1 MRQDR
6 AATLEHTRA
15 ATLEHTRAATLDA
28 LRVDL
33 TRRRLLGTGLGGALL
48 LAFGAVLPSG
58 CARYSPIERPLRFLT
73 RKEHAVVTQAA
84 VRILGLDDEARHD
97 LGIFIDGLLADL
109 PPTSQD
115 QARLM
120 LRVVEHGTHL
130 FDLKPRRFTR
140 LGPAEQDAY
149 LRGWMEST
157 LGARRVIFRAL
168 KTLAALGYYAQTA
181 TFAEIGYD
189 GPWIGR
195 VEASSLVTHEPPVD
209 LATALAAWKAR

>member
-1 MRQDR
+1 MRAADARRGLSDDR
-6 AATLEHTRA
+6 AAMLE
-15 ATLEHTRAATLDA
+15 A

-33 TRRRLLGTGLGGALL
+33 TRRRMLQTGLGGVLL
-48 LAFGAVLPSG
+48 LAVGAILPSG
-58 CARYSPIERPLRFLT
+58 CARYSPPERTLRFLT

-84 VRILGLDDEARHD
+84 VRILGLPDDARED
-97 LGIFIDGLLADL
+97 VGGFIDGLLADL
-109 PPTSQD
+109 PPTTQG

-140 LGPAEQDAY
+140 LSPAEQDVY

-168 KTLAALGYYAQTA
+168 KTLAALGYYAQA
-181 TFAEIGYD
+181 SSFERIGYD
-189 GPWIGR
+189 GPWLGR
-195 VEASSLVTHEPPVD
+195 VDASSAFVHETPVD
-209 LATALAAWKAR
+209 LASALDAWKAR

>member
-1 MRQDR
+1 MDDR
-6 AATLEHTRA
+6 ATLE
-15 ATLEHTRAATLDA
+15 A

-33 TRRRLLGTGLGGALL
+33 TRRRLLQTGFGGALL
-48 LAFGAVLPSG
+48 LAFGSVLPTG
-58 CARYSPIERPLRFLT
+58 CARYSPVESSLRFLT
-73 RKEHAVVTQAA
+73 RKEYAVVTQAA
-84 VRILGLDDEARHD
+84 VRILGLPDEAREG
-97 LGIFIDGLLADL
+97 LGGFIDGLLADL
-109 PPTSQD
+109 PPTTQN

-140 LGPAEQDAY
+140 LAPAEQDAY

-168 KTLAALGYYAQTA
+168 KTLAALGYYAQSQS
-181 TFAEIGYD
+181 FADIGYD

-195 VEASSLVTHEPPVD
+195 IEAPSRATYEPPSD
-209 LATALAAWKAR
+209 LATVLAARQAR

>member
-1 MRQDR
+1 MDDR
-6 AATLEHTRA
+6 ATLEG
-15 ATLEHTRAATLDA
+15 

-33 TRRRLLGTGLGGALL
+33 TRRRLLQTGFGGALL
-48 LAFGAVLPSG
+48 LAFGSVLPTG
-58 CARYSPIERPLRFLT
+58 CARYSPVESSLRFLT
-73 RKEHAVVTQAA
+73 RKEYAVVTQAA
-84 VRILGLDDEARHD
+84 VRILGLPDEAREG
-97 LGIFIDGLLADL
+97 LGGFIDGLLADL
-109 PPTSQD
+109 PLTSQG

-140 LGPAEQDAY
+140 LGPEEQDAY

-168 KTLAALGYYAQTA
+168 KTLAALGYYAQTQ

-189 GPWIGR
+189 GPWLGR
-195 VEASSLVTHEPPVD
+195 IEAASRITHEDPVD
-209 LATALAAWKAR
+209 LATVLAARQA

>member
-1 MRQDR
+1 MRGAGSSDDR
-6 AATLEHTRA
+6 VAMLE
-15 ATLEHTRAATLDA
+15 A

-33 TRRRLLGTGLGGALL
+33 TRRRMLQTGLGGALL
-48 LAFGAVLPSG
+48 LAVGALLPSG

-73 RKEHAVVTQAA
+73 RKEYAVVTSAA
-84 VRILGLDDEARHD
+84 ARILGLPDEAREEI
-97 LGIFIDGLLADL
+97 GGFIDGLLAEL
-109 PPTSQD
+109 PPTSQG

-140 LGPAEQDAY
+140 LSPAEQDGY

-168 KTLAALGYYAQTA
+168 KTLAALGYYAQTSS
-181 TFAEIGYD
+181 FDEIGYD

-195 VEASSLVTHEPPVD
+195 VEASAAFAHEAPVALGD
-209 LATALAAWKAR
+209 ALASWKAR